1 MRILIL
7 INQTKLLELVAQGVC
22 VDNAQ
27 GEGGLGGE
35 LKIGLAS
42 KVFTPNFSF
51 SRRKMHT
58 LDHLLSIGQ
67 VGRVSAQE
75 EISVQLIFQNSAALY
90 LCLFVGQVKSPDH
103 SDQLSERSHV
113 SNIAPSC
120 CFSTY

>member
-42 KVFTPNFSF
+42 KVYSHQTS
-51 SRRKMHT
+51 
-58 LDHLLSIGQ
+58 HL
-67 VGRVSAQE
+67 VGEKYIHLIICSA
-75 EISVQLIFQNSAALY
+75 
-90 LCLFVGQVKSPDH
+90 
-103 SDQLSERSHV
+103 
-113 SNIAPSC
+113 
-120 CFSTY
+120 

>member
-22 VDNAQ
+22 VDDAQ

-42 KVFTPNFSF
+42 KVHIFTPNFSF
-51 SRRKMHT
+51 SRRKKHA
-58 LDHLLSIGQ
+58 LDHL
-67 VGRVSAQE
+67 
-75 EISVQLIFQNSAALY
+75 SVQLIFQNSGALY
-90 LCLFVGQVKSPDH
+90 LLSFCSPDH
-103 SDQLSERSHV
+103 FDQLSERSHV

-120 CFSTY
+120 RFSTY